1 MKRTLALLG
10 ATAAGFTS
18 IVALHGPNGTS
29 GSLLGAPATSSSP
42 AASSGGSTS
51 PATSSPAPSSG
62 GSTSPAAS
70 SGGSTSPATSSPAP
84 SSGGSTPAG
93 VSAVGRAEN
102 YGYGT
107 MSVKVTVAQ
116 NHIVN
121 VAVSSLTTLDSYSQQ
136 LEKYVVPILKA
147 EVLKAQGIRINALT
161 GATYTSE
168 AYAYSIQ
175 SALDK
180 LHFK

>member
-29 GSLLGAPATSSSP
+29 GSLLGAPATSS
-42 AASSGGSTS
+42 
-51 PATSSPAPSSG
+51 
-62 GSTSPAAS
+62 SPAAS